1 MDNTLERIWEMM
13 YCELDDMGK
22 KEKLD
27 SKDIELIGDFVDIL
41 KDINEIESHID
52 MGYSQMN
59 GSSYMNGRSGRMMP
73 MYRNG
78 SSYGRG
84 RSMNDGYS
92 RHGSR
97 DEMLDRLQDIAD
109 MAQDE
114 KDRKAVER
122 LMSQMSER

>member
-41 KDINEIESHID
+41 KDINEID
-52 MGYSQMN
+52 
-59 GSSYMNGRSGRMMP
+59 SYDIHGRSGRMMP
-73 MYRNG
+73 MYRME

-92 RHGSR
+92 RHSNK
-97 DEMLDRLQDIAD
+97 DEMLDRLQDIAN
-109 MAQDE
+109 MAEDD